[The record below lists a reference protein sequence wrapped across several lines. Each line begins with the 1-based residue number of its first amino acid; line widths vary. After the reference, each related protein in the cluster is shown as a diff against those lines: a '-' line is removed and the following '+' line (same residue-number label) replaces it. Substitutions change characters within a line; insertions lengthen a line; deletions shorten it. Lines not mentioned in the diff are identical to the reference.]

1 MSYCPFLCS
10 RPSTECSVL
19 YHCHSGIRPDGCF
32 LAESRIRDNLCC
44 SLLLECKN
52 IKSLQHAYM
61 KSCSDPS
68 VTLWW
73 KDILAVTALLKAKFY
88 LVKQPSSAQPMDYSA
103 RERDGAGD
111 YLTQVTVLLWQ
122 GKNILSREKCPRA
135 ACFLLYCKIILPRD
149 HFHQYAAVIFVSW
162 KTKLKM

>member
-61 KSCSDPS
+61 KSCTDPS
-68 VTLWW
+68 VTPWW
-73 KDILAVTALLKAKFY
+73 KGIHTATALLKVKPH
-88 LVKQPSSAQPMDYSA
+88 LVKLRTPAERIDCPAYSA
-103 RERDGAGD
+103 GNH
-111 YLTQVTVLLWQ
+111 LTQVTVLLWRA
-122 GKNILSREKCPRA
+122 KNILSWEKSPRA
-135 ACFLLYCKIILPRD
+135 ACFLLYRKIILPRD
-149 HFHQYAAVIFVSW
+149 CSH
-162 KTKLKM
+162 